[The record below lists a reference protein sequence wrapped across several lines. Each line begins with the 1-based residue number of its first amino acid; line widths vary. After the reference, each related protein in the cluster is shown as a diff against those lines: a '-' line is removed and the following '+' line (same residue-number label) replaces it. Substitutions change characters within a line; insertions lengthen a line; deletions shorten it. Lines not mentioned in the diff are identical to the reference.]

1 MRTGQK
7 SRLLNT
13 GFTLVELLVVIAILA
28 TLVGLL
34 LPAVQSAREA
44 SRRVACGNHLKQIGL
59 ACQSHLTAMNH
70 LPTGGWNESSL
81 GNPTLGTGS
90 RQPGGWCFN
99 ILPYAELGMLYEMA
113 GSNPASFEAMP
124 VPLFVCPSRR
134 GSSVTGGITRAD
146 YAGNRGAW
154 CSTPA
159 NPAPSDSL
167 NRQVTFGVSGD
178 PSSFSDDVWAAFAVT
193 INTPQRVPL
202 RADLISPVPT
212 GGVIFAG
219 STVRPAS
226 IRDGLS
232 ATYLIGEKY
241 VSQGQSGVAA
251 GDTLSAYVGDSADT
265 LRGGQRPPENDQT
278 AATSVLTGVFGGPHV
293 GVFNMAFCDGSVRG
307 ISLGIDASVHFLMA
321 AKADRQPVSLPD

>member
-1 MRTGQK
+1 
-7 SRLLNT
+7 
-13 GFTLVELLVVIAILA
+13 
-28 TLVGLL
+28 
-34 LPAVQSAREA
+34 
-44 SRRVACGNHLKQIGL
+44 
-59 ACQSHLTAMNH
+59 
-70 LPTGGWNESSL
+70 
-81 GNPTLGTGS
+81 
-90 RQPGGWCFN
+90 
-99 ILPYAELGMLYEMA
+99 MLYEMA
-113 GSNPASFEAMP
+113 GTDLASFRAMP

-154 CSTPA
+154 CSKPTDDPEL
-159 NPAPSDSL
+159 SESL
-167 NRQVTFGVSGD
+167 NREVTFGVPGVPD
-178 PSSFSDDVWAAFAVT
+178 PSIYTDDDWAAFAVT
-193 INTPQRVPL
+193 LNTPQRVPL
-202 RADLISPVPT
+202 RADISSRVPT

-241 VSQGQSGVAA
+241 VPQGQSGVAA
-251 GDTLSAYVGDSADT
+251 GDTFSAYVGDSADT

-293 GVFNMAFCDGSVRG
+293 GAFNMAFCDGSVRG
-307 ISLGIDASVHFLMA
+307 ISLVIDASVHFLMA